1 MVAISILPCEAPSA
15 SCRSKKAIVTLS
27 LLCHRSLSTT
37 PWSVV
42 KQHLQ
47 HCFCPSRERVRL
59 ALCHIWQVWADTNC
73 LRFFIAPITGVSKRW
88 NAVSHVRLPID
99 LITKGRS
106 YWRPSVF
113 HVALL
118 RGFVLSARL
127 FCVQGSSS
135 GVRLQVL
142 IRTDGKRAV
151 HKSSLQMTLAQFMD
165 ALLNSFASCSE
176 PFSAPRGLQM
186 LQVSK
191 LRSKYPVTGG
201 THRGNI
207 LETDL

>member
-1 MVAISILPCEAPSA
+1 M
-15 SCRSKKAIVTLS
+15 
-27 LLCHRSLSTT
+27 
-37 PWSVV
+37 
-42 KQHLQ
+42 
-47 HCFCPSRERVRL
+47 
-59 ALCHIWQVWADTNC
+59 
-73 LRFFIAPITGVSKRW
+73 
-88 NAVSHVRLPID
+88 
-99 LITKGRS
+99 
-106 YWRPSVF
+106 
-113 HVALL
+113 
-118 RGFVLSARL
+118 
-127 FCVQGSSS
+127 QGSSS